1 MMKKAL
7 AVAALAI
14 VAIFAVPTAAN
25 AYVPPSNISSPG
37 SLAPGETGTVSF
49 APGSFTPGEPVSF
62 TLTGENASGATLA
75 SVVSA
80 VDSQSITKSADASGS
95 AALSVTL
102 PLNASGAYSIT
113 ATGLE
118 SGRIATVAISTGAPS
133 DSGTGTTSGTGSSSG
148 SLPNTGAMD
157 PTLGIWA
164 GGGLLALG
172 AAFVI
177 VLTIVRRQKSSV
189 NS

>member
-7 AVAALAI
+7 AAAALAV
-14 VAIFAVPTAAN
+14 VAIFAVPAAAN
-25 AYVPPSNISSPG
+25 AYVPPSNIT
-37 SLAPGETGTVSF
+37 APGAIAPGGTGTVGF
-49 APGSFTPGEPVSF
+49 ADGSFTPGETVSF

-75 SVVSA
+75 SVVGA
-80 VDSQSITKSADASGS
+80 VETISTTKTASGAGSTSVAVTLPANASGS
-95 AALSVTL
+95 
-102 PLNASGAYSIT
+102 YSLT
-113 ATGLE
+113 ATGAT
-118 SGRIATVAISTGAPS
+118 SGAIASVGISVGSAS
-133 DSGTGTTSGTGSSSG
+133 SAGDGTTGGTGSTGG

-177 VLTIVRRQKSSV
+177 VLTIVRRQKSSI